1 MASFTTLLTRSVPAP
16 TPVAKPS
23 TAPSSSQPSLET
35 KPSAHKPASASSSA
49 LQSHFRS
56 IFTYAAGMD
65 AWVKKAYAE
74 VSGHEMQY
82 IFAQDFAIADWYDEK
97 SVKETYQ
104 RAVEGW
110 KDNYKAMTELAVQL
124 SYMSYAHS
132 QLKEQGIAGR
142 DPFIK
147 LYVSLFEKVTDFFYK
162 HFKDNAHAYQHFFD
176 WTD

>member
-23 TAPSSSQPSLET
+23 TALSSSQPSLET
-35 KPSAHKPASASSSA
+35 KPSAPKPQPKPNTA

-56 IFTYAAGMD
+56 IFTYAAGMND
-65 AWVKKAYAE
+65 WVHKAYAE

-97 SVKETYQ
+97 SVKETYN
-104 RAVEGW
+104 RAVNEW
-110 KDNYKAMTELAVQL
+110 KDNYKAMTEMAVQL

-142 DPFIK
+142 DPFIA
-147 LYVSLFEKVTDFFYK
+147 LYSSLFEKVTDFFYK
-162 HFKDNAHAYQHFFD
+162 HFENNHEACSHFFD

>member
-1 MASFTTLLTRSVPAP
+1 MASFTTLLTRPVPAP

-35 KPSAHKPASASSSA
+35 KPSAPKPQPKPNTA

-65 AWVKKAYAE
+65 AWVKKAYLE

-97 SVKETYQ
+97 SVKETYH
-104 RAVEGW
+104 RAINEW

-147 LYVSLFEKVTDFFYK
+147 LYSTLFEKATDFFYK
-162 HFKDNAHAYQHFFD
+162 HFENNHEACSHFFD